1 MNEVAQQQKDKGGN
15 AKLIYI
21 LYLASLVFGIT
32 GLVGL
37 IMAYI
42 NKDDASDWLKTH
54 YQWQIRTFWMGLLY
68 TVIGL
73 ITTSIL
79 IGFLI
84 LLLNLIWFIIRC
96 VKGLS
101 ALEKQ
106 QPLPQP
112 TSWFL

>member
-1 MNEVAQQQKDKGGN
+1 MNQVSNPSTDKGSN
-15 AKLIYI
+15 AKIVYI
-21 LYLASLVFGIT
+21 LYLTSLIFGIT

-37 IMAYI
+37 VMAYVY
-42 NKDDASDWLKTH
+42 KDDAPEWLKSH
-54 YQWQIRTFWMGLLY
+54 YQWQIRTFWIGLLFA
-68 TVIGL
+68 VIGL

-84 LLLNLIWFIIRC
+84 LILNVIWFIIRC
-96 VKGLS
+96 IKGLS

-112 TSWFL
+112 SSWLF